1 FGFLIA
7 LAVAVLARYVQG
19 ELAVLLLPAFS
30 FALWLGTLSLV
41 ILAASL
47 FTVAHI
53 QGWSARHEREYRE
66 LDEEERVSSAFFD
79 ELRAE
84 RIRTETPGE
93 RAALAARA
101 SSGISGTVVGRCA
114 GLLAAGVLTLS
125 VLSAS
130 GCATP
135 VKSAT
140 VPDKLAAVDTN
151 TATLH
156 AFVDTSGS
164 CVRPALTEAWDTV
177 KQELPTLIEQDDIT
191 QFNVWQFDEG
201 GWSPRHLREI
211 PLPAKQVARRQQV
224 PGTEWSSFG
233 NIRDAL
239 RNSEEREW
247 RAET

>member
-1 FGFLIA
+1 M
-7 LAVAVLARYVQG
+7 
-19 ELAVLLLPAFS
+19 ELLPVYTAPNETDAVLLRGYLRRAGIRS
-30 FALWLGTLSLV
+30 
-41 ILAASL
+41 
-47 FTVAHI
+47 
-53 QGWSARHEREYRE
+53 
-66 LDEEERVSSAFFD
+66 
-79 ELRAE
+79 ELRPDFSGP
-84 RIRTETPGE
+84 PGE

-191 QFNVWQFDEG
+191 QFNVWQFDED